1 MSRGSNT
8 MREVSRVHSTRR
20 LKLWSEK
27 DRRRNKKLQPPYG
40 KEQIRRKKKL
50 NPHYVAGFIDGEGC
64 FSVSIGKHKTLKRG
78 YEVQPEFEIEIRK
91 DDQEVLERIVV
102 TIGAG
107 RIYDC
112 SYERYGWFPHA
123 KYKITSIWEMKEYL
137 FHFPNARNFILR
149 MWEPSV
155 PFVRT
160 VVYPSRSNGHDDSL
174 KHLLIVLTDFYLE
187 FRPNFIPSFEGLVF
201 TDRDRETSFA
211 IDESCNIVRIQFF
224 LPTNLFLPI
233 RRLQFFIAPAIL
245 FRPQF

>member
-78 YEVQPEFEIEIRK
+78 YEGRPEFEIEVRK
-91 DDQEVLERIVV
+91 DDQEVLERIVM

-123 KYKITSIWEMKEYL
+123 KYKITSIWEMKEIVL
-137 FHFPNARNFILR
+137 MLCNKEHLSDKGFKKIFRLRAELR
-149 MWEPSV
+149 MLGKKA
-155 PFVRT
+155 RT
-160 VVYPSRSNGHDDSL
+160 YGCREGAGKPLAPWRSN
-174 KHLLIVLTDFYLE
+174 V
-187 FRPNFIPSFEGLVF
+187 
-201 TDRDRETSFA
+201 A
-211 IDESCNIVRIQFF
+211 M
-224 LPTNLFLPI
+224 
-233 RRLQFFIAPAIL
+233 
-245 FRPQF
+245 

>member
-1 MSRGSNT
+1 MANGSKAT
-8 MREVSRVHSTRR
+8 REVSSVRSTRR

-40 KEQIRRKKKL
+40 KEQIHREKL

-78 YEVQPEFEIEIRK
+78 YEVRPEFEIELRK

-137 FHFPNARNFILR
+137 FPFLDQYPLQAKKSKSYKYFREIVLMLCDKQHLSDEGFEKIFRLRTELR
-149 MWEPSV
+149 MLGKKA
-155 PFVRT
+155 RT
-160 VVYPSRSNGHDDSL
+160 YGSR
-174 KHLLIVLTDFYLE
+174 
-187 FRPNFIPSFEGLVF
+187 EGAGKPLAPW
-201 TDRDRETSFA
+201 RET
-211 IDESCNIVRIQFF
+211 
-224 LPTNLFLPI
+224 
-233 RRLQFFIAPAIL
+233 APK
-245 FRPQF
+245 